1 MIITISREF
10 GSGGRELGK
19 RLSEALKIPCFDKEI
34 IEIIAKE
41 QGLDEGYVSSLSEK
55 SIQSAYPLTIGHRFS
70 YTPSYVTKQAIQ
82 VAVEQCK
89 VIERFA
95 EQGDCII
102 IGRCADI
109 LLKKYKPFNIFVYAS
124 TEAKLQRCIDRSPA
138 DEHLTRAEIEK
149 RMKQIDKNRA
159 NQRGFFTDTQW
170 GAKENYHLCIN
181 TSDVRIKM
189 IVPLVTE
196 YVRMWFSEKDMR
208 NE

>member
-34 IEIIAKE
+34 VEIIAKE
-41 QGLDEGYVSSLSEK
+41 KGFDERYVSRLSEK
-55 SIQSAYPLTIGHRFS
+55 SIQAAYPLTIGHRFS
-70 YTPSYVTKQAIQ
+70 YTPDYVTKQAIQ

-95 EQGDCII
+95 KQGDCII

-109 LLKKYKPFNIFVYAS
+109 LLKEYKPFNIFVYAS
-124 TEAKLQRCIDRSPA
+124 KESKMQRCIERSPA
-138 DEHLTRAEIEK
+138 DEHFTRGEIEK
-149 RMKQIDKNRA
+149 KMKQIDKNRA
-159 NQRGFFTDTQW
+159 GQRGFFTDTRW

-181 TSDVRIKM
+181 TSGVRIKM
-189 IVPLVTE
+189 LVPLVVD
-196 YVRMWFSEKDMR
+196 YVRMWFSEKA
-208 NE
+208 EK